1 MNVRGRRDSMPE
13 GEFGGPAAALLD
25 GLEEEDESGSRG
37 GLPRR
42 GAMVIVLIAAVAG
55 ELAAERREV
64 LPSLTIVPDGLH
76 VRVAVAEHSKRL
88 RRRARLLGERS

>member
-1 MNVRGRRDSMPE
+1 
-13 GEFGGPAAALLD
+13 
-25 GLEEEDESGSRG
+25 
-37 GLPRR
+37 
-42 GAMVIVLIAAVAG
+42 MVIVLIAAVAG